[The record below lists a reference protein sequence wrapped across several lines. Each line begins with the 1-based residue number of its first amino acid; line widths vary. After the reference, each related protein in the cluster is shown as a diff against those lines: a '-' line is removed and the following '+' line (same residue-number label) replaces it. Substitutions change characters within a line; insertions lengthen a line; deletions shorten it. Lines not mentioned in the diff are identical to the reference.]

1 MPNII
6 IGFAGKKQSG
16 KTTAAN
22 IIKSIYGDRVILLNF
37 GDAVKKSLKAIFNF
51 SDDELYGDK
60 KEVINEY
67 WGITP
72 RDIMQYYATELMR
85 VQLNQKYKSI
95 GNNIWVKSLECQIN
109 QIFND
114 YDDKIIIIGDLR
126 FKNEYEMI
134 KKYDGITIR
143 INKKSEDNDY
153 SNHISEHDLDDVKF
167 DCEIDNNGTI
177 EEFKKEIK
185 QIMEIIFLYDIK

>member
-22 IIKSIYGDRVILLNF
+22 IIKSIHGNRVIILNF

-72 RDIMQYYATELMR
+72 RDIMQYYATDLMR
-85 VQLNQKYKSI
+85 FQLSQKYKSI
-95 GNNIWVKSLECQIN
+95 GDNIWVKSLEYQIN
-109 QIFND
+109 QIFNKYD
-114 YDDKIIIIGDLR
+114 YKIIVIGDLR

-134 KKYDGITIR
+134 KKYNGITIR
-143 INKKSEDNDY
+143 INKESEDNNY
-153 SNHISEHDLDDVKF
+153 SDHISEHDLDDVNF
-167 DCEIDNNGTI
+167 DCEINNNGTI
-177 EEFKKEIK
+177 EEFEKGIK
-185 QIMEIIFLYDIK
+185 HIMETVILI

>member
-22 IIKSIYGDRVILLNF
+22 IIKSIHGNRVILLNF

-72 RDIMQYYATELMR
+72 RDIMQYYATDLMR
-85 VQLNQKYKSI
+85 FQLSQKYKSI
-95 GNNIWVKSLECQIN
+95 GDNIWVKSLEYQIN
-109 QIFND
+109 QIFNEHD
-114 YDDKIIIIGDLR
+114 YKIIVIGDLR
-126 FKNEYEMI
+126 FKNEYEMV
-134 KKYDGITIR
+134 KKYNGITIR
-143 INKKSEDNDY
+143 INKESEDNDY

-167 DCEIDNNGTI
+167 DCEINNNGTI
-177 EEFKKEIK
+177 EELEKDIK
-185 QIMEIIFLYDIK
+185 HIMETVLFI